1 MDNLIRT
8 LRNQIYSLRKG
19 VIMGF
24 TMNKGLLSDNIIDE
38 STKKTASDDKSSSFK
53 FNVEDDNKISID
65 FEGDTLKDLRTLKDN
80 LHNADTEQDVVRV
93 ALEILALANGK
104 DIVVEGQGKRWRI
117 KDLWI
122 K

>member
-1 MDNLIRT
+1 
-8 LRNQIYSLRKG
+8 
-19 VIMGF
+19 MGF